1 MVKVYKP
8 SPSHQKFL
16 DILTEKNRPKKTAN
30 LMDEYLGDQREYQKA
45 VDDGFQGTY
54 EEFLRIKSMR
64 ENVAYGGRMGYKL
77 AGPAKKTKLKTT
89 AKNLSKV
96 KNYLDQKTFVELRKK
111 NKNLTNDQ
119 FAKYLNEQTNY
130 IPDPRQ
136 AEKFQGI
143 SIDRRYNAAKAKGLF
158 PKTFTYAGSDKAR
171 LITDKDR
178 REYLK
183 YAKKRYKN
191 NPEKYQTLLSLD
203 NKALNSKIS
212 DRRKFLNVMLDDK
225 KREKKNLR
233 AKKYRTDTTSG
244 ARGEEA
250 KQKYEEY
257 VSEKNRLAKKNRNLF
272 YRNVKDG
279 KSLLWEDMLKR
290 SQTYKNPYFKL
301 NKKFTEGQS
310 VNKQTTEK
318 LILTDKKGNKYRF
331 NTLLE
336 DINKAQ
342 DIPAEEVIKPYNQK
356 AFLFKEKLMPEI
368 MENYGFQMG
377 SRKNPIHI
385 QHVEGF
391 NKNPFN
397 VQLTFADQNLNEG
410 KAKITLEATFKNI
423 LKKEKPT
430 TLGGVLNYNKKK
442 NAIQKFYSS
451 LGPDIA
457 TKIGKKEVGTR
468 TPLIDIIK
476 KSGVKMSPQLKKR
489 ASELGYVDRELLED
503 IVKGA
508 KKATGATL
516 KAAAPIAKGIPF
528 SAGIETF
535 FIPQYQEQG
544 YTPKEIAT
552 QMLTGGMGIPFKD
565 IQEKAGY
572 VKERGLGSAL
582 TDAFNKKMVLQNIR
596 PSRGLPEDF
605 GEEQE
610 MSRDEKLALKL
621 YYDNAQDIIN
631 ARRKIQADK
640 YKRLEEMTDFDDEMF
655 RDGAMNGGIMKL
667 LKND

>member
-1 MVKVYKP
+1 MYKP

-54 EEFLRIKSMR
+54 EEFLRMKSMR

-143 SIDRRYNAAKAKGLF
+143 SIDRRYNAAKKKGLF
-158 PKTFTYAGSDKAR
+158 PKTFAYAGSDKTR

-178 REYLK
+178 AEYKK
-183 YAKKRYKN
+183 YVKKLYKN
-191 NPEKYQTLLSLD
+191 KPEKVKEILALD
-203 NKALNSKIS
+203 DKAINKKIS
-212 DRRKFLNVMLDDK
+212 DRRKTEKVMADFE
-225 KREKKNLR
+225 KRQKKNDR
-233 AKKYRTDTTSG
+233 KRKYDFETKTG
-244 ARGEEA
+244 LRGEEA
-250 KQKYEEY
+250 QR
-257 VSEKNRLAKKNRNLF
+257 VFFEKTNERNRLRKKDANTFFRNL
-272 YRNVKDG
+272 RNG
-279 KSLLWEDMLKR
+279 KSLLWEDLLKR
-290 SQTYKNPYFKL
+290 TSISKDPPFKL
-301 NKKFTEGQS
+301 DKKIIKRKKYKKEETQ
-310 VNKQTTEK
+310 K
-318 LILTDKKGNKYRF
+318 LVLTDKNGNKFRYDS
-331 NTLLE
+331 LLE
-336 DINKAQ
+336 DIAKAGYDPQ
-342 DIPAEEVIKPYNQK
+342 NVLRPYEQK
-356 AFLFKEKLMPEI
+356 AFLYRENLMKPI
-368 MENYGFQMG
+368 IENADKVLGA
-377 SRKNPIHI
+377 RDNPIHI
-385 QHVEGF
+385 HHLEGF

-397 VQLTFADQNLNEG
+397 VQLTFADQNLMEG
-410 KAKITLEATFKNI
+410 RNRVSLNATFNNL
-423 LKKEKPT
+423 LKQEKIKSGSN
-430 TLGGVLNYNKKK
+430 LSGLLNYNRKKQ
-442 NAIQKFYSS
+442 ALTKFYDS

-457 TKIGKKEVGTR
+457 TQVGKKEVGTR
-468 TPLIDIIK
+468 PSLIDMLK
-476 KSGVKMSPQLKKR
+476 KKNIKMSPDIKQR
-489 ASELGYVDRELLED
+489 AAQLGYVDRELLED

-565 IQEKAGY
+565 VQEKARY

-582 TDAFNKKMVLQNIR
+582 TDAFNKKMTLQNIR
-596 PSRGLPEDF
+596 PSRGLSENF
-605 GEEQE
+605 GKEPE

>member
-1 MVKVYKP
+1 MYKP

-54 EEFLRIKSMR
+54 EEFLRMKSMR

-96 KNYLDQKTFVELRKK
+96 KNYLDQKTFVKLRKE

-143 SIDRRYNAAKAKGLF
+143 SIDRRYNAAKKKGLF
-158 PKTFTYAGSDKAR
+158 PKTFAYAGSDKTR

-178 REYLK
+178 AEYKK
-183 YAKKRYKN
+183 YVKKLYKN
-191 NPEKYQTLLSLD
+191 KPEKVKEILALD
-203 NKALNSKIS
+203 DKAINKKIS
-212 DRRKFLNVMLDDK
+212 DRRKTEKVMADFE
-225 KREKKNLR
+225 KRQKKNDR
-233 AKKYRTDTTSG
+233 KRKYDFETKTG
-244 ARGEEA
+244 LRGEEA
-250 KQKYEEY
+250 QR
-257 VSEKNRLAKKNRNLF
+257 VFFEKTNERNRLRKKDANTFFRNL
-272 YRNVKDG
+272 RNG
-279 KSLLWEDMLKR
+279 KSLLWEDLLKR
-290 SQTYKNPYFKL
+290 TSISKDPPFKL
-301 NKKFTEGQS
+301 DKKIIKRKKYKKEETQ
-310 VNKQTTEK
+310 K
-318 LILTDKKGNKYRF
+318 LVLTDKNGNKFRYDS
-331 NTLLE
+331 LLE
-336 DINKAQ
+336 DIAKAGYDPQ
-342 DIPAEEVIKPYNQK
+342 NVLRPYEQK
-356 AFLFKEKLMPEI
+356 AFLYRENLMKPI
-368 MENYGFQMG
+368 IENADKVLGA
-377 SRKNPIHI
+377 RDNPIHI
-385 QHVEGF
+385 HHLEGF

-397 VQLTFADQNLNEG
+397 VQLTFADQNLMEG
-410 KAKITLEATFKNI
+410 RNRVSLNATFNNL
-423 LKKEKPT
+423 LKQEKIKSGSN
-430 TLGGVLNYNKKK
+430 LSGLLNYNRKKQ
-442 NAIQKFYSS
+442 ALTKFYDS

-457 TKIGKKEVGTR
+457 TQVGKKEVGTR
-468 TPLIDIIK
+468 PSLIDMLK
-476 KSGVKMSPQLKKR
+476 KKNIKMSPDIKQR
-489 ASELGYVDRELLED
+489 AAQLGYVDRELLED

-565 IQEKAGY
+565 VQEKARY

-582 TDAFNKKMVLQNIR
+582 TDAFNKKMTLQNIR
-596 PSRGLPEDF
+596 PSRGLSENF
-605 GEEQE
+605 GKEPE